1 MGSRRVVVIVVA
13 VIAMTSWLSA
23 CGSGRSTSVRSAAPN
38 DGTITVG
45 SFDFAES
52 RLLAEVYSQAFEAPR
67 PARPPLRSIWVPA
80 SSSRLPSPTA

>member
-13 VIAMTSWLSA
+13 VIAMTSWLSV
-23 CGSGRSTSVRSAAPN
+23 CGSGTSASVRSAAPN

-52 RLLAEVYSQAFEAPR
+52 RLLAEIYSQALEAPGL
-67 PARPPLRSIWVPA
+67 PRPPCVRSRSRA
-80 SSSRLPSPTA
+80 SWSRPRSPTA